1 MLQGGKVWLAQMDGF
16 MGVTTTGGHL
26 FLLDE
31 PDDDC
36 DGDGTVEDVVDA
48 DSVVDDELPDDN
60 LAVEDFVGSVT
71 AA

>member
-1 MLQGGKVWLAQMDGF
+1 MNGSVEFQRLGR
-16 MGVTTTGGHL
+16 HL
-26 FLLDE
+26 CLLDE

-48 DSVVDDELPDDN
+48 DSVVADDELADDN